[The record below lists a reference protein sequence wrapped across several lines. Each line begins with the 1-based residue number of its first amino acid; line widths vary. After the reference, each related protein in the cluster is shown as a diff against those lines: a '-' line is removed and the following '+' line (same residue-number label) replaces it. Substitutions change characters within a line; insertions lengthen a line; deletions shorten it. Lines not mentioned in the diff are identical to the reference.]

1 MNPNRQA
8 PAPFIA
14 PMQGMGQATVRF
26 RPNPNRV
33 RRALRL
39 LPLPLSIAI
48 SLPAMADDKP
58 LNWGLCPATDVIPAF
73 TDAPTPVPAQD
84 KAAAAA
90 ARENQPTDIEGDQLL
105 GTTTVPQYEG
115 NVALR
120 RGDQFVGTDK
130 LSFDT
135 ETGNYIADGNVRYQD
150 GSIRMVAKRAEG
162 NQESDTHKISDI
174 KYQLVSRR
182 GNGDAESVDLQG
194 AVGQMHR
201 STYTTCDPS
210 QPVWKLSA
218 PQIEVDNDEGFGTAR
233 NAVLRIGKVP
243 VLWAPYFKF
252 PIDDRRKTGLL
263 FPQLGMSGRNGFDY
277 AQPIYFNLAPN
288 YDDTLTP
295 RYMSRRGLL
304 LDNEFRYLY
313 NGGRGEVLTSYMPSD
328 KLRDR
333 DRGRVMFDGYH
344 NVNSHWQARA
354 NLAWVSDERY
364 VEDFANRLVG
374 VTASNLQST
383 IGLYG
388 TGQNWTA
395 GIMADRWQLTDYTL
409 DERALPYNRE
419 PRLFLNWN
427 KPVLPWLETGIY
439 TEAVRFT
446 HDDINFKNAVGTGE
460 DLQYTRNGQ
469 QWTDGVGVSGGSRL
483 DVKPYVS
490 FPISGAAWYVT
501 PTLAY
506 RYTAYQLDRGLVD
519 GVRGIQAQ
527 ILRSQGID
535 PATATPEQL
544 RGNTSP
550 SRSLPIGSLDAG
562 LFFDRET
569 SIGGK
574 SFLQTL
580 EPRLFYLRTPYRNQD
595 ELPIFDTRDFTFSW
609 GQLFRDSRY
618 TGADRQNDA
627 NQLTLALGTRFIDQT
642 TGKERFSAAI
652 GQIQYFDESRVST
665 TPGGA
670 PVEKGKS
677 AWIADG
683 NYMIN
688 DRWTLGATY
697 QWDPKYKREDLASV
711 RARYLMPND
720 GVINLSYRYR
730 INAGA
735 PATANKHDRTLLE
748 QADLSFLYP
757 LNARWSLVGR
767 YYYSLQDKEPL
778 EIIAGVQ
785 WDSCCLAVRA
795 VARRYVRNRE
805 GDMNN
810 SFQLEFVLKGLSSIG
825 QDTDRTLRRAILGYN
840 RDDLYLVPPSN
851 TGATRDDYDPN
862 QIP

>member
-1 MNPNRQA
+1 
-8 PAPFIA
+8 
-14 PMQGMGQATVRF
+14 MQRMGQSTVRF

-39 LPLPLSIAI
+39 LPLPLSIAVC
-48 SLPAMADDKP
+48 LPAMADDKP
-58 LNWGLCPATDVIPAF
+58 LNWGLCPATEVIPAF
-73 TDAPTPVPAQD
+73 TDAPTPVPGQD
-84 KAAAAA
+84 KAAASAE
-90 ARENQPTDIEGDQLL
+90 REQQPTDIEGDQLL
-105 GTTTVPQYEG
+105 GTTTVPQYQG

-135 ETGNYIADGNVRYQD
+135 DSGNYIADGNVRYQD
-150 GSIRMVAKRAEG
+150 SSIRMVAKRAEG
-162 NQESDTHKISDI
+162 NQESDTHKITDI
-174 KYQLVSRR
+174 QYQLVSRR

-218 PQIEVDNDEGFGTAR
+218 PEIEVDNDEGFGTAR

-277 AQPIYFNLAPN
+277 TQPIYLNLAPN
-288 YDDTLTP
+288 YDDTLMP
-295 RYMSRRGLL
+295 RYMSRRGLM

-313 NGGRGEVLTSYMPSD
+313 NGGRGELLTSYIPND
-328 KLRDR
+328 KLRDM
-333 DRGRVMFDGYH
+333 DRGRVMFNGYH
-344 NVNSHWQARA
+344 NVDAHWQARA

-364 VEDFANRLVG
+364 IEDFANRLVG

-388 TGQNWTA
+388 TGQDWTA

-409 DERALPYNRE
+409 TESALAYNRQ
-419 PRLFLNWN
+419 PRVYFNWD
-427 KPVLPWLETGIY
+427 KSLLPWVETSLY
-439 TEAVRFT
+439 AEAVRFT
-446 HDDINFKNAVGTGE
+446 HDDINLKTQNSDGEYVRTGE
-460 DLQYTRNGQ
+460 VTRMY
-469 QWTDGVGVSGGSRL
+469 GGSRL
-483 DVKPYVS
+483 DIKPSIS

-506 RYTAYQLDRGLVD
+506 RYTAYQLDRGLADSIRSTVLASQNVD
-519 GVRGIQAQ
+519 TST
-527 ILRSQGID
+527 L
-535 PATATPEQL
+535 TADQL

-550 SRSLPIGSLDAG
+550 TRSLPIASLDAG
-562 LFFDRET
+562 LFFDRDT
-569 SIGGK
+569 KIGGK

-595 ELPIFDTRDFTFSW
+595 DLPIFDTRDFTFSW

-627 NQLTLALGTRFIDQT
+627 NQLTLALSTRFIDQT
-642 TGKERFSAAI
+642 TGKERFSASI
-652 GQIQYFDESRVST
+652 GQIQYFDESRVT
-665 TPGGA
+665 VTPGGA
-670 PVEKGKS
+670 PVEEGKS
-677 AWIADG
+677 AWIADS

-711 RARYLMPND
+711 RARYLMSND
-720 GVINLSYRYR
+720 GVVNLSYRYR

-735 PATANKHDRTLLE
+735 AANATKEERTLLE

-757 LNARWSLVGR
+757 LNERWSLVGR
-767 YYYSLQDKEPL
+767 YYYSIQDSKPL
-778 EIIAGVQ
+778 EIIGGVQ

-805 GDMNN
+805 GELNN
-810 SFQLEFVLKGLSSIG
+810 SIQLEFVLKGLSSLG

>member
-1 MNPNRQA
+1 M
-8 PAPFIA
+8 
-14 PMQGMGQATVRF
+14 
-26 RPNPNRV
+26 

-39 LPLPLSIAI
+39 LPLPLSIAVC
-48 SLPAMADDKP
+48 LPAMADDKP

-73 TDAPTPVPAQD
+73 TDAPTPVPGQD
-84 KAAAAA
+84 KAAASA
-90 ARENQPTDIEGDQLL
+90 AREQQPTDIEGDQLL

-135 ETGNYIADGNVRYQD
+135 ESGNYIADGNVRYQD
-150 GSIRMVAKRAEG
+150 ASIRMVAKRAEG
-162 NQESDTHKISDI
+162 NQESDTHKITDI
-174 KYQLVSRR
+174 QYQLVSRR

-277 AQPIYFNLAPN
+277 TQPIYLNLAPN
-288 YDDTLTP
+288 YDDTLMP
-295 RYMSRRGLL
+295 RYMSRRGLM

-313 NGGRGEVLTSYMPSD
+313 NGGRGELLTAYIPND

-333 DRGRVMFDGYH
+333 DRGRVMFSGYH
-344 NVNSHWQARA
+344 NVDSHWQARA

-409 DERALPYNRE
+409 NESALAYNRQ
-419 PRLFLNWN
+419 PRLYFNWD
-427 KPVLPWLETGIY
+427 KPVLSWLETGVY
-439 TEAVRFT
+439 AEAVRFT
-446 HDDINFKNAVGTGE
+446 HEDINFKYGPEAGP
-460 DLQYTRNGQ
+460 DLEYTRTGQ
-469 QWTDGVGVSGGSRL
+469 TQRMYGGARL
-483 DVKPYVS
+483 DLKPYVS
-490 FPISGAAWYVT
+490 LPFSGAAWYVT

-506 RYTAYQLDRGLVD
+506 RYTAYDLDRQLADSIRRNVLV
-519 GVRGIQAQ
+519 
-527 ILRSQGID
+527 SQGVD

-550 SRSLPIGSLDAG
+550 SRSLPIGSIDAG

-569 SIGGK
+569 TIGGR
-574 SFLQTL
+574 SFLHTL

-627 NQLTLALGTRFIDQT
+627 NQLTMALGTRFIDQT
-642 TGKERFSAAI
+642 TGRERFSAAI
-652 GQIQYFDESRVST
+652 GQIQYFDESRVT
-665 TPGGA
+665 AVPGGP

-677 AWIADG
+677 AWIADA
-683 NYMIN
+683 NYMVN
-688 DRWTLGATY
+688 DRWTLSATY
-697 QWDPKYKREDLASV
+697 QWDPKYKREDLASF

-720 GVINLSYRYR
+720 GVVNLTYRHR
-730 INAGA
+730 INPDG
-735 PATANKHDRTLLE
+735 TDLLK

-757 LNARWSLVGR
+757 LNPRWSLVGR
-767 YYYSLQDKEPL
+767 YYYSLEDKKPL
-778 EIIAGVQ
+778 EIIGGVQ

-805 GDMNN
+805 GELNN
-810 SFQLEFVLKGLSSIG
+810 SIQLEFVLKGLSSLG

-851 TGATRDDYDPN
+851 TGTTRDDYDPN
-862 QIP
+862 LIP

>member
-1 MNPNRQA
+1 
-8 PAPFIA
+8 
-14 PMQGMGQATVRF
+14 
-26 RPNPNRV
+26 
-33 RRALRL
+33 
-39 LPLPLSIAI
+39 
-48 SLPAMADDKP
+48 
-58 LNWGLCPATDVIPAF
+58 
-73 TDAPTPVPAQD
+73 
-84 KAAAAA
+84 
-90 ARENQPTDIEGDQLL
+90 
-105 GTTTVPQYEG
+105 
-115 NVALR
+115 
-120 RGDQFVGTDK
+120 
-130 LSFDT
+130 
-135 ETGNYIADGNVRYQD
+135 
-150 GSIRMVAKRAEG
+150 
-162 NQESDTHKISDI
+162 
-174 KYQLVSRR
+174 
-182 GNGDAESVDLQG
+182 
-194 AVGQMHR
+194 
-201 STYTTCDPS
+201 
-210 QPVWKLSA
+210 
-218 PQIEVDNDEGFGTAR
+218 
-233 NAVLRIGKVP
+233 
-243 VLWAPYFKF
+243 
-252 PIDDRRKTGLL
+252 
-263 FPQLGMSGRNGFDY
+263 
-277 AQPIYFNLAPN
+277 
-288 YDDTLTP
+288 
-295 RYMSRRGLL
+295 
-304 LDNEFRYLY
+304 
-313 NGGRGEVLTSYMPSD
+313 
-328 KLRDR
+328 
-333 DRGRVMFDGYH
+333 MF
-344 NVNSHWQARA
+344 
-354 NLAWVSDERY
+354 
-364 VEDFANRLVG
+364 
-374 VTASNLQST
+374 
-383 IGLYG
+383 
-388 TGQNWTA
+388 
-395 GIMADRWQLTDYTL
+395 
-409 DERALPYNRE
+409 
-419 PRLFLNWN
+419 
-427 KPVLPWLETGIY
+427 
-439 TEAVRFT
+439 
-446 HDDINFKNAVGTGE
+446 
-460 DLQYTRNGQ
+460 
-469 QWTDGVGVSGGSRL
+469 GGSRL

-506 RYTAYQLDRGLVD
+506 RYTAYDLDRGLAD
-519 GVRGIQAQ
+519 SVRRTV
-527 ILRSQGID
+527 LTSQGID
-535 PATATPEQL
+535 PNTATPEQL

-569 SIGGK
+569 TIRGK
-574 SFLQTL
+574 SFLHTL

-810 SFQLEFVLKGLSSIG
+810 SIQLEFVLKGLSSIG